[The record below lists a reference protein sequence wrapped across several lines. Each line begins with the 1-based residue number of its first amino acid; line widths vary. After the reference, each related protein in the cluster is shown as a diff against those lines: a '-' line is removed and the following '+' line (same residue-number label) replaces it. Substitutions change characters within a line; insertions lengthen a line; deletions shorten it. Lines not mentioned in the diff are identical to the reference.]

1 MAVAVSTAQ
10 GSVTREFESGSND
23 RAENMVVF
31 AREALK
37 LLRDVLTQVETPSL

>member
-1 MAVAVSTAQ
+1 MSSAQ
-10 GSVTREFESGSND
+10 RTVTREFESGSND

-37 LLRDVLTQVETPSL
+37 LLRDILAPVQTL